1 MDRPDDAHSPFEED
15 LRRLVPAAPSA
26 ALRERISA
34 ARALTVTERARPGGP
49 AAPTAGGL
57 RWLGERL
64 AWAAGGALAA
74 SLVVAAW
81 SGGREAAAPVAGVAT
96 PVAASVPA
104 TSPPPAVAVAE
115 EAVTWADEGVQF
127 LDDRTPARILR
138 RLAVERH
145 VPAAGGAGYR
155 VPREDLILLPVA
167 LQ

>member
-1 MDRPDDAHSPFEED
+1 MDRPDEDLAPFVAD
-15 LRRLVPAAPSA
+15 LRRLAPAAPSP
-26 ALRERISA
+26 ALRDRVSV
-34 ARALTVTERARPGGP
+34 ALAPGEP
-49 AAPTAGGL
+49 MAPTGGL

-64 AWAAGGALAA
+64 AWAAAGALAA
-74 SLVVAAW
+74 SVVVSALA
-81 SGGREAAAPVAGVAT
+81 GGREAAAPAAGVTA
-96 PVAASVPA
+96 PIAARVPAASPV
-104 TSPPPAVAVAE
+104 SVAE

-145 VPAAGGAGYR
+145 VPADGGAGFR